1 MKTKNK
7 SKAFSEEER
16 KERQKFLDVYND
28 FDKWLYSLGFRSGNW
43 KESSNHL
50 AYNYSHYEQKIN
62 ALYGVEVYINE
73 VLNLALY
80 FNRDRYEHKFM
91 FVGEMGMH
99 SETLS
104 LVEMMDSIAKDCR
117 RLKEQKLKDL
127 ELINV

>member
-7 SKAFSEEER
+7 SKALTDKER
-16 KERQKFLDVYND
+16 EERQKFLDVYAD
-28 FDKWLYSLGFRSGNW
+28 FDRWLFSLGFRSGNY

-50 AYNYSHYEQKIN
+50 AYNYSHYEKNIN
-62 ALYGVEVYINE
+62 SLYGVEVYINE

-99 SETLS
+99 SEILS
-104 LVEMMDSIAKDCR
+104 LVEMMDSISKNCR
-117 RLKEQKLKDL
+117 KLKEEKLKEL

>member
-7 SKAFSEEER
+7 SKSFSENEI
-16 KERQKFLDVYND
+16 KERQKFIDIYND
-28 FDKWLYSLGFRSGNW
+28 IDKGLRSLGFRSGN
-43 KESSNHL
+43 NNL
-50 AYNYSHYEQKIN
+50 AYNYSHYNKKIDS
-62 ALYGVEVYINE
+62 LYGVEVYINE

-99 SETLS
+99 SDTLS
-104 LVEMMDSIAKDCR
+104 LVEMMDSISKDCR
-117 RLKEQKLKDL
+117 ALKEKKLKEL

>member
-7 SKAFSEEER
+7 SKAFSDNEI
-16 KERQKFLDVYND
+16 KERQKFLDIYND
-28 FDKWLYSLGFRSGNW
+28 FDKWLRSLGFRSGNY

-50 AYNYSHYEQKIN
+50 AYNYSHYNKKIDS
-62 ALYGVEVYINE
+62 LYGVEVYINE

-99 SETLS
+99 SDTLS
-104 LVEMMDSIAKDCR
+104 LVEMMDSISKDCR
-117 RLKEQKLKDL
+117 ALKEQKLKEL

>member
-7 SKAFSEEER
+7 SKAFSDNEI
-16 KERQKFLDVYND
+16 KERQKFLDIYND
-28 FDKWLYSLGFRSGNW
+28 FDKWLRSLGFRSGDYR
-43 KESSNHL
+43 ESSNHL

-62 ALYGVEVYINE
+62 SLYGVEVYINE

-80 FNRDRYEHKFM
+80 FNRDRYQHKFM

-99 SETLS
+99 SEILS
-104 LVEMMDSIAKDCR
+104 LVEMMDSISKDCR
-117 RLKEQKLKDL
+117 RLKEEKLKEL